1 MKDNLPSLAP
11 LLIQNCLFLLKTR
24 QSFSAFLEEEIDL
37 DLHVLVLDFCCR
49 FIFRHIIATL
59 REY

>member
-11 LLIQNCLFLLKTR
+11 LLIQNCLLLLKTR
-24 QSFSAFLEEEIDL
+24 QSYSTFLEEEIDL
-37 DLHVLVLDFCCR
+37 DLHVLVLDFCFC
-49 FIFRHIIATL
+49 FIFRHIIARL